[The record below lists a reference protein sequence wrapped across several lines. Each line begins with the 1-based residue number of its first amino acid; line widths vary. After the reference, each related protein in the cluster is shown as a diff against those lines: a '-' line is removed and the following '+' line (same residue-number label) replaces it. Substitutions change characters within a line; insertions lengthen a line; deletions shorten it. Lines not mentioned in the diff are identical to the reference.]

1 MQPDKSN
8 PYIAEIYREITYIRT
23 HEEDDWEWMS
33 QSMGLLKRGKLKSA
47 ERKFKELLVAQPE
60 HHDGYEGLA
69 LTYQKMNMKDRALY
83 FMEEAL
89 KRARLFVED
98 GSLDPEVIDEMEE
111 ELRQIKAME

>member
-8 PYIAEIYREITYIRT
+8 PYIAEIYREITYIRP
-23 HEEDDWEWMS
+23 HREDDWEWTSEGMA
-33 QSMGLLKRGKLKSA
+33 LLERGELKLA
-47 ERKFKELLVAQPE
+47 EKKFKELLVAQPK

-69 LTYQKMNMKDRALY
+69 LTYQKMNMKQRALY

-89 KRARLFVED
+89 KLARLFIED

-111 ELRQIKAME
+111 ELQQIKEMG